1 MKFYNKHK
9 QGGMGL
15 ITISI
20 AIFAFLFIVVVFLK
34 LFPVYMDN
42 MIVDSALN
50 KVKNTP
56 NVVMHSDRE
65 IMKSFYATL
74 SQENAEVFP
83 ESELK
88 KHVFIVRDDQGM
100 EVTVQYQKIVPLVAN
115 VSFLMKFENITSID
129 TP

>member
-9 QGGMGL
+9 QRGMGL
-15 ITISI
+15 ITGFF
-20 AIFAFLFIVVVFLK
+20 ALVAFLFIIVVFLK

-42 MIVDSALN
+42 MIVDSALD

-65 IMKSFYATL
+65 IRNSFYATL

-83 ESELK
+83 ESDLK

-100 EVTVQYQKIVPLVAN
+100 EVTVQYKKIVPLVSN
-115 VSFLMKFENITSID
+115 VSFLMEFENITSID
-129 TP
+129 AP